1 MTVSYELLR
10 VPSRRLESPLSWCI
24 FGILLGALELLLP
37 ISSGKWKPNHI
48 EIPHQLQSG
57 WLCSKCQQITCWRG
71 CGEDA
76 CGAPPRFNSMK
87 VKGNPAT
94 SYNTGDKVEYE
105 CRIGFRIIVPPLPT
119 STVCQADN
127 TWTPP
132 LQEAC
137 TAKSCP
143 QLPEPINGHKIYANG
158 TFVFG
163 SQVHFFCDEGYY
175 LLGTKILYCEL
186 DGKNVAWN
194 DNPPRCEKVL
204 CQPPKQIPN
213 GMYTNSHKD
222 VFEYNEVVTYSCNP
236 SNGSDQYSLVGE
248 SRLVCSGPN
257 KWSGDPPECKVIK
270 CAYPVIKNGKLVSG
284 IAKKFYYKSLIT
296 VGCLAGFHL
305 KGSNTA
311 VCGLNGTWEPKLP
324 ECIADVPTT
333 VRTTPSTS
341 RQPAIT
347 TTVKSSKP
355 AITTTVKSSKPAI
368 TTTVKSS
375 NQPEVSFPSDDSPTK
390 EDGLDGKLFAVIVLI
405 YLALQ

>member
-71 CGEDA
+71 CGEGRTLVHDA

-324 ECIADVPTT
+324 ECIA
-333 VRTTPSTS
+333 
-341 RQPAIT
+341 
-347 TTVKSSKP
+347 
-355 AITTTVKSSKPAI
+355 
-368 TTTVKSS
+368 
-375 NQPEVSFPSDDSPTK
+375 EVSFPSDDSPTK